1 MRKNHT
7 MPRKYKR
14 IQISL
19 PAIVTINPNKK
30 DERILLLITVD
41 ISASGVMFYS
51 EQSLFLNT
59 PVKVVLLIKR
69 SHSLKN
75 NIKVMFFG
83 KVIRCQPGRFAVAF
97 NKVHPISWKKE
108 DEQSPEK

>member
-1 MRKNHT
+1 

-30 DERILLLITVD
+30 DERILLSITVD
-41 ISASGVMFYS
+41 ISASGMMFYS
-51 EQSLFLNT
+51 EQSFFPNT
-59 PVKVVLLIKR
+59 PVKVVLLINQP
-69 SHSLKN
+69 HSLKN
-75 NIKVMFFG
+75 NIKVIFFG

-97 NKVHPISWKKE
+97 NKVHPISRKKE